1 MIELLIVVVLLVIV
15 ATIPLMV
22 LSSSSKKIEKQNHAL
37 ALKAALDRV
46 RADSMR
52 RDGGASVIVRST
64 GFEVVGTNSTLGTSR
79 SQESSTITSITGAAG
94 TVIPHPESQVTTLPT
109 TVSFDRSGRLT
120 TSWQGSP
127 VQRLAFIVCSGT
139 CGDGPTADRYVIS
152 VTGMGMVSIS
162 RDGSQIQTIP
172 PPVTS
177 AVPAS
182 DSINGAMPIIQ

>member
-1 MIELLIVVVLLVIV
+1 MIELLIVVILLVIV

-22 LSSSSKKIEKQNHAL
+22 LSSSSKKIEKQNHAF

-52 RDGGASVIVRST
+52 RDGGASVTVRSD

-79 SQESSTITSITGAAG
+79 SQESSTITSITSAAG
-94 TVIPHPESQVTTLPT
+94 TVIPHPESQATTLPT

-120 TSWQGSP
+120 TSWQGNP

-139 CGDGPTADRYVIS
+139 CGDGPAADRYVIS
-152 VTGMGMVSIS
+152 VTGMGMISIS
-162 RDGSQIQTIP
+162 KDGSQIQTIP